1 MTEEARRSDDEE
13 RGPTRGRV
21 RLALAG
27 AGVLLVLGAPFWAPL
42 LLRQL
47 SFFRVRRIEI
57 IGARYVAVSD
67 ILQRMHVDTT
77 ASVWDPTQPLVKRL
91 ASHPQLRHVSV
102 RRKLPGTL
110 VVEVEENPPV
120 ALVAGNDGFRAYDA
134 RGMALPLDPAR
145 TPVDAP
151 VLTRR
156 DLAVFR
162 LLGDL
167 RNEAPA
173 IYDRVSEVRVSGTD
187 ELVLD
192 VAGTPVRTMRDVS
205 ATRLADVEPVEEDLA
220 RRGLRAAEIDLR
232 YRDQVIARLP

>member
-1 MTEEARRSDDEE
+1 
-13 RGPTRGRV
+13 V
-21 RLALAG
+21 LAAG
-27 AGVLLVLGAPFWAPL
+27 SPFWGPL
-42 LLRQL
+42 LFRQL
-47 SFFRVRRIEI
+47 SFFRVRRVEI
-57 IGARYVAVSD
+57 IGARYVTAGD
-67 ILQRMHVDTT
+67 ILDRLHVDTT
-77 ASVWDPTQPLVKRL
+77 ASVWDPTQPLVARL

-120 ALVAGNDGFRAYDA
+120 ALVAGNDGFHAYDA
-134 RGMALPLDPAR
+134 RGVALPLDLAR

-156 DLAVFR
+156 DVGVLHF
-162 LLGDL
+162 LGDL

-173 IYDRVSEVRVSGTD
+173 LYDRLSEVRVAGSD

-192 VAGTPVRTMRDVS
+192 LAGLPVRTMRDVTP
-205 ATRLADVEPVEEDLA
+205 ARLADVEPVEADLA
-220 RRGLRAAEIDLR
+220 RRGLHAAEIDLR

>member
-1 MTEEARRSDDEE
+1 MSDETRVE
-13 RGPTRGRV
+13 RAPEPSWSRARV
-21 RLALAG
+21 RLSLAAALL
-27 AGVLLVLGAPFWAPL
+27 VLVLGAPFWGPL

-47 SFFRVRRIEI
+47 SFFRVRRVEI
-57 IGARYVAVSD
+57 IGARYVPVND
-67 ILQRMHVDTT
+67 ILERLHVDTT
-77 ASVWDPTQPLVKRL
+77 ASVWEPMKPFEARL

-120 ALVAGNDGFRAYDA
+120 ALVAGSDGFRAYDA
-134 RGMALPLDPAR
+134 RGVALPVDLAR
-145 TPVDAP
+145 TPIDAP

-156 DLAVFR
+156 DLGVLR
-162 LLGDL
+162 LLGAL

-173 IYDRVSEVRVSGTD
+173 IYDRVSEVRVAGAD

-205 ATRLADVEPVEEDLA
+205 AARLADVEPVEEDLA